1 MAIGSVTIKIIAQ
14 LALKV
19 ITDEE
24 ARKRIVI
31 IALIPIISVLLIL
44 TMFVDIITHPL
55 DQLGTLF
62 SDNELTQVMQLQD
75 QFSLNQNINV
85 NDTCYKESEGVDY
98 SGVTFTD
105 GAIYVVY
112 FNQADK
118 RWADKPYGKTGTIG
132 GSGCGPTA
140 LAMAVS
146 SLSGKTVDPVDI
158 SEWAY
163 KNGYRCED
171 NGSYHSL
178 IPGGARHYGLKVEGC
193 SENEPQR
200 LVDALADGKLAIA
213 IMGKGH
219 FTQSGHF
226 IVLRGVT
233 SEGKILAADPI
244 SKRRSDR
251 EWDISIIL
259 NEACKLAGSGG
270 PFWILSK

>member
-1 MAIGSVTIKIIAQ
+1 MAIDPVTAKIIEQ
-14 LALKV
+14 LALKAV
-19 ITDEE
+19 TDDE
-24 ARKRIVI
+24 AQKKIII
-31 IALIPIISVLLIL
+31 IALIPVMSVLLIL
-44 TMFVDIITHPL
+44 TMFVYIITHPL

-62 SDNELTQVMQLQD
+62 SGNELTKVTQLHD

-85 NDTCYKESEGVDY
+85 NDTGYKESKDVDY
-98 SGVTFTD
+98 SGVTFSE
-105 GAIYVVY
+105 GAVNVEY

-118 RWADKPYGKTGTIG
+118 RWADKPYGITGTIG
-132 GSGCGPTA
+132 ASGCGPTA
-140 LAMAVS
+140 LAMVVS
-146 SLSGKTVDPVDI
+146 SLSGKVINPAEM

-178 IPGGARHYGLKVEGC
+178 IPGGARHFGLKVEGC
-193 SENEPQR
+193 SASEPQR
-200 LVDALADGKLAIA
+200 LVEAVTDGKLVIA

-233 SEGKILAADPI
+233 SEGKILVADPI

-259 NEACKLAGSGG
+259 NEACKHAGSGG

>member
-1 MAIGSVTIKIIAQ
+1 MAIDPVTAKIVAQ
-14 LALKV
+14 LALKAAS
-19 ITDEE
+19 DEE

-62 SDNELTQVMQLQD
+62 SGNELTQVMQLQD
-75 QFSLNQNINV
+75 QFSLNQNIKP
-85 NDTCYKESEGVDY
+85 NDTDYKESEGVDY

-105 GAIYVVY
+105 GAIDVVY

-140 LAMAVS
+140 LAMVVS

-163 KNGYRCED
+163 KNGYCCED

-178 IPGGARHYGLKVEGC
+178 IPGGARLFELKVEGC
-193 SENEPQR
+193 SASEPQR
-200 LVDALADGKLAIA
+200 LVDALTEGKLVIA
-213 IMGKGH
+213 IMGEGH

-226 IVLRGVT
+226 IVLRGAT
-233 SEGKILAADPI
+233 SEGKILIADPI
-244 SKRRSDR
+244 SKRRSDS
-251 EWDISIIL
+251 ECDVSIIL
-259 NEACKLAGSGG
+259 NEACKQAGSGG